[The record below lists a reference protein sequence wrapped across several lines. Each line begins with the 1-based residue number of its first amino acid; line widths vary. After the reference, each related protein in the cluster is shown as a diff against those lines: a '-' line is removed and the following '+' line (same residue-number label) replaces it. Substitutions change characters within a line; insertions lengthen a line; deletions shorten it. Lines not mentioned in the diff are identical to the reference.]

1 MDSKRRMLR
10 WDGLSAHQI
19 FRPHGGCLPRTAAKT
34 NWGNGLG
41 RFDRYILT
49 QLMVLFSFFSL
60 VLISIYW
67 IEAAVGLFDSLIAEG
82 ESIGVFLEFTALALP
97 RIMLLVLPV
106 AGFVATLYIF
116 NRMINESEM
125 VVMQTAGLSALRLM
139 RPVVLFGLILAVLVA
154 ILGNILAPAAQGRYV
169 DRMAEVRADL
179 TGRFLRAGE
188 FIHPADG
195 LTVYIREITELG
207 EFYDMF
213 LQDAASAEG
222 VQVTYTATRALLVR
236 SDQGPRLV
244 MFDGVA
250 QTLDLA
256 TGRLATV
263 QFADF
268 TYNVSSLLDAREGRD
283 FSLGELPTGILVR
296 ATAQDAEFY
305 DIPLARMRYEGH
317 DRIARALFVIFPPI
331 IAGAALLLGTF
342 SRFGVWR
349 QILVAVVLVIPLQAI
364 WNVSEAT
371 ARQDADAYLLAY
383 TQPIAAALVASVLI
397 ALASI
402 NRRSSWDLRRLL
414 RGGADPSK
422 GAAV

>member
-1 MDSKRRMLR
+1 
-10 WDGLSAHQI
+10 
-19 FRPHGGCLPRTAAKT
+19 
-34 NWGNGLG
+34 
-41 RFDRYILT
+41 
-49 QLMVLFSFFSL
+49 
-60 VLISIYW
+60 
-67 IEAAVGLFDSLIAEG
+67 
-82 ESIGVFLEFTALALP
+82 
-97 RIMLLVLPV
+97 
-106 AGFVATLYIF
+106 
-116 NRMINESEM
+116 
-125 VVMQTAGLSALRLM
+125 
-139 RPVVLFGLILAVLVA
+139 
-154 ILGNILAPAAQGRYV
+154 
-169 DRMAEVRADL
+169 
-179 TGRFLRAGE
+179 
-188 FIHPADG
+188 
-195 LTVYIREITELG
+195 
-207 EFYDMF
+207 
-213 LQDAASAEG
+213 
-222 VQVTYTATRALLVR
+222 
-236 SDQGPRLV
+236 